1 MAKFEEHYVSTGPI
15 LAKTALG
22 HVEVVRSL
30 DPTCNDGNQ
39 GQEYAV
45 KVVNVTSIPNRYR
58 SIIRNDFI
66 KLCSL
71 SHKNLVKYYDVYYND
86 AKNLGHFVMEYH
98 ERCCLMDVILF
109 YRMKERVI
117 PEETAWYILSHLI
130 EALLYYHSPQK
141 DNTDMGSLVHRN
153 IKPSKVFLAS
163 DGYCKLADS
172 GTFRLL
178 DNIILSSTIFGTL
191 GFCPPEVL
199 KMERYTIE
207 SDIWSLGALMYCVCA
222 LKPLAYSA
230 NPEELLKKLENFE
243 VDVKELKEREYSEV
257 LIGTLQSMLN
267 YDPKQ
272 RPELSKLNAMPQIA
286 DKKGPI
292 KISTWG
298 LNFSS
303 K

>member
-30 DPTCNDGNQ
+30 DPACNDGSQ

-45 KVVNVTSIPNRYR
+45 KVVNITSIPNRYR
-58 SIIRNDFI
+58 SVIRNDFI

-71 SHKNLVKYYDVYYND
+71 SHKNLVKYYGVYYND
-86 AKNLGHFVMEYH
+86 TKNLGHFVMEYY

-117 PEETAWYILSHLI
+117 PEETVWYILSHLI

-141 DNTDMGSLVHRN
+141 ENTDMGSLVHRN
-153 IKPSKVFLAS
+153 IKPSKVFLAA

-178 DNIILSSTIFGTL
+178 DNVILSSTIFGTL

-199 KMERYTIE
+199 KMERYTEE
-207 SDIWSLGALMYCVCA
+207 SDLWSLGALVYCVCA
-222 LKPLAYSA
+222 LKPPAYSA
-230 NPEELLKKLENFE
+230 NPEELLKKLESFE
-243 VDVKELKEREYSEV
+243 IDVKELREREYSEE

-272 RPELSKLNAMPQIA
+272 RIELSKLNAMPQII

-292 KISTWG
+292 KSSTWG

>member
-30 DPTCNDGNQ
+30 DATCSDGSQ
-39 GQEYAV
+39 GPDYAA
-45 KVVNVTSIPNRYR
+45 KVVNITSIPNRYR
-58 SIIRNDFI
+58 SVIRNDFI
-66 KLCSL
+66 KLCTL

-86 AKNLGHFVMEYH
+86 TKNLGHFVMEYH

-117 PEETAWYILSHLI
+117 PEETAWYILSHLT

-141 DNTDMGSLVHRN
+141 EDTDMGFLVHRN
-153 IKPSKVFLAS
+153 IKPSKVFLAA

-178 DNIILSSTIFGTL
+178 DNVILSSTIFGTL

-199 KMERYTIE
+199 KMERYTAE
-207 SDIWSLGALMYCVCA
+207 SDVWSLGALMYCVCA
-222 LKPLAYSA
+222 LKPPAYCA

-243 VDVKELKEREYSEV
+243 VDAKELRDREYSDA
-257 LIGTLQSMLN
+257 LIDTIKGMLK

-272 RPELSKLNAMPQIA
+272 RLELSTLNAMPQIA